1 LSPPQEGKRRQ
12 GLGDV
17 RIVTSPDGSRLYC
30 CSECLMAY
38 TDKTVLEH
46 HLAANHK
53 VTGWNNKVFNCDL
66 TNSTLILGRT

>member
-1 LSPPQEGKRRQ
+1 MSPPQEGKRRQ

-46 HLAANHK
+46 HLANHK
-53 VTGWNNKVFNCDL
+53 VKCFYYIFKYFFIVFNI
-66 TNSTLILGRT
+66 NKSLG